1 MKNAPATSQG
11 SRRAV
16 RLSGAGNAKDA
27 AVMSCLSIIYIE
39 SLHVSLTLVLSSLQL
54 LDPNQATWPSRAAK
68 RGPHSSK
75 GDVVMSIESPPN
87 KIDPSVAADNV
98 LGQRE
103 GSWLAK
109 LGPGLVTGAADD
121 DPSGIATYSQA
132 GAMYGLNMLWSMLL
146 TYPLMVAI
154 QIISA
159 RIGRVSGH
167 GLATNMRRHYPRW
180 ILHVTV
186 LLLMVA
192 NMINIAADLAA
203 MGDALRLLIGGP
215 NRWYA
220 VGFGLLSLLLQVY
233 LPYTRYVRILKWLTL
248 ALLAYVGAAFVIK
261 VPWEQV
267 AKSLVMPH
275 LAWEKDYIT
284 TVVAVLGTTIS
295 PYLFFWQASEEVEH
309 LKADRMAEPIL
320 KAPRQARFHLNRI
333 QIDTYIGMGFSNL
346 VAFFIMLT
354 VAVTLHAQGKL
365 SIDTSAQAAEALR
378 PVAGNF
384 AFLLFSTGI
393 IGTGLL
399 AIPVLAGSAAY
410 AAAGNFR
417 WANSL
422 EHAPARAK
430 EFYGVIALAT
440 LGGVALGFTS
450 LDPVKALF
458 WSAVINGVLSVPMM
472 VITMLMAINPEVM
485 GRFVIR
491 RTLKIL
497 GWCATGLMGA
507 AVLVFFYTQVF
518 SR

>member
-1 MKNAPATSQG
+1 
-11 SRRAV
+11 
-16 RLSGAGNAKDA
+16 
-27 AVMSCLSIIYIE
+27 
-39 SLHVSLTLVLSSLQL
+39 
-54 LDPNQATWPSRAAK
+54 
-68 RGPHSSK
+68 
-75 GDVVMSIESPPN
+75 MSIESPPN
-87 KIDPSVAADNV
+87 KIDPSVAADDG

-146 TYPLMVAI
+146 TYPLVVAI

-267 AKSLVMPH
+267 A
-275 LAWEKDYIT
+275 
-284 TVVAVLGTTIS
+284 
-295 PYLFFWQASEEVEH
+295 
-309 LKADRMAEPIL
+309 
-320 KAPRQARFHLNRI
+320 
-333 QIDTYIGMGFSNL
+333 
-346 VAFFIMLT
+346 
-354 VAVTLHAQGKL
+354 
-365 SIDTSAQAAEALR
+365 
-378 PVAGNF
+378 
-384 AFLLFSTGI
+384 
-393 IGTGLL
+393 
-399 AIPVLAGSAAY
+399 
-410 AAAGNFR
+410 
-417 WANSL
+417 
-422 EHAPARAK
+422 
-430 EFYGVIALAT
+430 
-440 LGGVALGFTS
+440 
-450 LDPVKALF
+450 
-458 WSAVINGVLSVPMM
+458 
-472 VITMLMAINPEVM
+472 
-485 GRFVIR
+485 
-491 RTLKIL
+491 
-497 GWCATGLMGA
+497 
-507 AVLVFFYTQVF
+507 
-518 SR
+518 